1 MLESVNFLAGR
12 GHEVHAFAG
21 SWDVPAIHEGVIRHN
36 LSFPRSPQVLALP
49 AYKRASARAIASMQI
64 PPDVVAGFGAAVPI
78 GAVTW
83 MQSVHA
89 AWIDIAQRTRNLPGR
104 TRQRVN
110 PFHGVALRMEE
121 SLLRGGRYGRIIA
134 LTPQVRDD
142 IIAYYGV
149 PNEDIDVL
157 PNGFSRTEFH
167 PAQSAERQRV
177 RDSLGV
183 SEGDRVVIF
192 VANELE
198 RKGFQ
203 LLVQALSR
211 RNDPSLKLL
220 AVGGYSQNEALRIVQ
235 QYGIGDRA
243 ILRGSTNDIA
253 KFYAAAD
260 LFALPTKYE
269 AWGLVVI
276 EAIAAGLPALVSADA
291 GAAVAVQDGVNGVR
305 VPDPTSLGDVEDALE
320 MLLET
325 SFDISVVATSVDNY
339 EWGNLLV
346 RYEEILQSAST

>member
-1 MLESVNFLAGR
+1 
-12 GHEVHAFAG
+12 
-21 SWDVPAIHEGVIRHN
+21 
-36 LSFPRSPQVLALP
+36 
-49 AYKRASARAIASMQI
+49 
-64 PPDVVAGFGAAVPI
+64 
-78 GAVTW
+78 
-83 MQSVHA
+83 
-89 AWIDIAQRTRNLPGR
+89 R

-203 LLVQALSR
+203 LLVQALRR

-220 AVGGYSQNEALRIVQ
+220 AV
-235 QYGIGDRA
+235 
-243 ILRGSTNDIA
+243 
-253 KFYAAAD
+253 
-260 LFALPTKYE
+260 
-269 AWGLVVI
+269 
-276 EAIAAGLPALVSADA
+276 
-291 GAAVAVQDGVNGVR
+291 
-305 VPDPTSLGDVEDALE
+305 
-320 MLLET
+320 
-325 SFDISVVATSVDNY
+325 
-339 EWGNLLV
+339 
-346 RYEEILQSAST
+346 